1 MTGEILTIQVGQC
14 GNHVGKQF
22 WDQLTKEHGIGK
34 DGQILESSNGN
45 STDRIFRE
53 DDTNPFFKQY
63 QENKYT
69 PRAIMID
76 LEPSVINDNIN
87 YFPDFFDPRG
97 TWVSKD
103 RYGAGNSWANGY
115 DEGQK
120 NQDIFLNMIDKQLDS
135 TENFEGFQL
144 LHSVAGGT
152 GSGLG
157 SNLLE
162 ALADRYQKKLLT
174 TYSVFPSD
182 QSEVVVQP
190 YNTILT
196 LRRLAEDSDAS
207 VVFDNNALSN
217 LSGRVFQKNQTDYN
231 QTNQLIASVLSST
244 TNSVRFP
251 SYLYSSLQSIFS
263 TLIPSPEL
271 HFLTPAFTPFTSDYI
286 TGGMDYKRNTA
297 YDILLDLIDEPNS
310 LVSKHSKK
318 PIYLNV
324 FCTIIGDI
332 ERNDISRGINKIQQR
347 LQFAAWSPTI
357 IHVNNGRRSNYLKNL
372 HGNQSQ
378 VNGMMLANSS
388 GIVPLFE
395 KVCGSFDKIYSKK
408 AFLNAFQQSEN
419 FDADDFIESREV
431 ARSLIEEYTAAEEKS
446 YLDEVLLEDENVI
459 GEFNENN
466 NEVDA
471 EGDNIM

>member
-14 GNHVGKQF
+14 GNHVGKHF
-22 WDQLTKEHGIGK
+22 WSQIAKEHGIGH
-34 DGQILESSNGN
+34 DGRKIETDTSNGA
-45 STDRIFRE
+45 TKEIFRE

-63 QENKYT
+63 EENRYT

-76 LEPSVINDNIN
+76 LEPSVINDNHN
-87 YFPDFFDPRG
+87 FFPGFFDDRSS
-97 TWVSKD
+97 WVSDD

-120 NQDIFLNMIDKQLDS
+120 NQDTFLNMIDKQLDS

-207 VVFDNNALSN
+207 IVFDNNALLN

-231 QTNQLIASVLSST
+231 QTNQLIASALSSI
-244 TNSVRFP
+244 TNSIRFP
-251 SYLYSSLQSIFS
+251 SYMYTSLQSVFS
-263 TLIPSPEL
+263 TLVPTPEL
-271 HFLTPAFTPFTSDYI
+271 HFLTPAFTPFTSDYVN
-286 TGGMDYKRNTA
+286 GGMEYKRNTA
-297 YDILLDLIDEPNS
+297 YDVLLDLIDTPNL
-310 LVSKHSKK
+310 LVSRGTKK
-318 PIYLNV
+318 PIYLNAFSTV
-324 FCTIIGDI
+324 IGDI
-332 ERNDISRGINKIQQR
+332 ERNDITRAISKLQQR
-347 LQFAAWSPTI
+347 MQFAAWSPTM
-357 IHVNNGRRSNYLKNL
+357 IHVNIGKRSRYLRTLNG
-372 HGNQSQ
+372 SQ
-378 VNGMMLANSS
+378 NHVSGMMLSNNS
-388 GIVPLFE
+388 GIVSLLE
-395 KVCGSFDKIYSKK
+395 KVCVSFDKIYAKR
-408 AFLNAFQQSEN
+408 AFMNAFQQSEIFN
-419 FDADDFIESREV
+419 TDDFVESREV
-431 ARSLIEEYTAAEEKS
+431 TRSLIEEYVASEEKS
-446 YLDEVLLEDENVI
+446 YLDEVLVEDENMI
-459 GEFNENN
+459 GNFEGGD
-466 NEVDA
+466 EVDA
-471 EGDNIM
+471 DGDNIM